1 MSPRALAG
9 DEFAVLLP
17 TVDKGMAQ
25 KAKERILKG
34 VEKYNNENPDA
45 VPLSLSIGFAT
56 ADKEWVAGRSLQAG
70 G

>member
-1 MSPRALAG
+1 MLLRALAG

-17 TVDKGMAQ
+17 TVDNAMAQ

-34 VEKYNNENPDA
+34 IEKYNNENSDA

-56 ADKEWVAGRSLQAG
+56 ADKNESLEEAFKNG